1 MDYSDVDYESEGLA
15 TSARPSTCDGSIS
28 LYDQTYLRG
37 LNVTLTEDVGDLA
50 ASPSG
55 ISKKLTSLE
64 VAGDCCWTV
73 YKGADFGG
81 DFKVFSPG
89 QQRSAANMGAV
100 FRAAGSVKKS
110 VC

>member
-1 MDYSDVDYESEGLA
+1 
-15 TSARPSTCDGSIS
+15 
-28 LYDQTYLRG
+28 
-37 LNVTLTEDVGDLA
+37 
-50 ASPSG
+50 
-55 ISKKLTSLE
+55 